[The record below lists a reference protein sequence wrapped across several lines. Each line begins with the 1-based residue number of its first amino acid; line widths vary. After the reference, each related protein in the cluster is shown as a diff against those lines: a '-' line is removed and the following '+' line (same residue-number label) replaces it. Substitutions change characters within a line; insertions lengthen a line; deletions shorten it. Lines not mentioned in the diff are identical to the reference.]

1 MGTQKKGASENP
13 ETELMGQTET
23 DLDDPTEMDF
33 GTGTETDLDV
43 DVDVDDTVAM
53 SGRTDNV
60 GETSVEIDVNELIA
74 ELEAEGGIQP
84 RPRDGTARKRLE
96 EVLEERRIAH
106 EIEDLDELD
115 ELDTADADQASP
127 TGQSRLTET

>member
-33 GTGTETDLDV
+33 GTGTETDLDVDV

-115 ELDTADADQASP
+115 TADADQASP